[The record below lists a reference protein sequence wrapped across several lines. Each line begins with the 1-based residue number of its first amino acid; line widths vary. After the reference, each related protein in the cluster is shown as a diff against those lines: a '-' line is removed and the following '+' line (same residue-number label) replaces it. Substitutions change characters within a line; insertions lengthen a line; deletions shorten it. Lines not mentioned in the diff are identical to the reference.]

1 MTAVAKITAKGQT
14 TIPADIRAAL
24 GVGPGDLLAWDIAAD
39 GIAQVRRVRPID
51 LEYLKAVEGTLT
63 EWNSPEDEEAY
74 RDL

>member
-24 GVGPGDLLAWDIAAD
+24 GVGPGDLLVWDIASD
-39 GIAQVRRVRPID
+39 GVAQVRRVRPID

-63 EWNSPEDEEAY
+63 EWNSPEDEDAY